1 MNGIHDLGGMHGFGP
16 VEREENEPC
25 FHEAWEGAVF
35 AISQVVRNTHHL
47 FNTDEFRRGIET
59 MDPAEYLAASYYE
72 RWLRSI
78 EVNLIEKG
86 VITEAELD
94 RRAEALGAGPDVGVT
109 ASTACAPTLTP
120 PAPEAVDQLEADAPL
135 PPRFAVG
142 DRVVARNVHP
152 RGHTRLPRYIRGK
165 CGIVDKARGAQVFPD
180 TNAHG
185 LGRHPQ
191 PVYSVRF
198 AGSELWGE
206 SSEVGE
212 TLYIDLWE
220 SYLEPGG

>member
-35 AISQVVRNTHHL
+35 ALTQIVRNTHHL
-47 FNTDEFRRGIET
+47 FNVDEFRRGIET
-59 MDPAEYLAASYYE
+59 MDPADYLAASYYE

-78 EVNLIEKG
+78 EVNLLEKG
-86 VITEAELD
+86 IITEAELD
-94 RRAEALGAGPDVGVT
+94 RLAAAPGAGPVADVTKSAASVT
-109 ASTACAPTLTP
+109 TLAPP
-120 PAPEAVDQLEADAPL
+120 IVGPIGEPEADL
-135 PPRFAVG
+135 PSPARFAVG

-152 RGHTRLPRYIRGK
+152 SGHTRLPRYIRGK
-165 CGIVDKARGAQVFPD
+165 RGIVDRARGAQVFPD

-191 PVYSVRF
+191 TVYSVRF
-198 AGSELWGE
+198 TGRELWGD
-206 SSEVGE
+206 SSENRE
-212 TLYIDLWE
+212 TLFIDLWD
-220 SYLEPGG
+220 SYLEPG